1 MEIEF
6 TFSCGHTKKHVKVTE
21 DQNIYDVLN
30 ALISNDSYLSKLNIF
45 SLLCNGNAIEK
56 TDTFKDKKISAN
68 DIICVICEEKNQ
80 EYKQEQKEPIKFQSI
95 KKLINHAHVNL
106 EDDDINAFI
115 DRTFDVFQSLNGQY
129 FLICAYSENYKNYSL
144 ICMEITQEQIMYIK
158 NNAHDERVYTCCHYL
173 DEKDNRDL
181 VITGSY
187 DKTIKIWELNNG
199 FQLLYMKKPD
209 YNFQENT
216 YLLSEALLY
225 FNDSL
230 YLIASA
236 YELKSSGY
244 YLLYY
249 NLKHLNQKN
258 KLSNSKDNCNYL
270 ETFNTSDVPFII
282 SANLGNIKIF
292 DFEQKKLIKK
302 FSDNNNSINY
312 LSVVIQTYADKA
324 SLIATS
330 SDGFLRIWDYN
341 NPSIIIYKIQSYL
354 NNWLIGL
361 ELIDN
366 RFLLAG
372 CADGSIKEFDLLKN
386 YVAYTF
392 PREDKED
399 PLFTLKYTQI
409 NGKNYLFSHS
419 HKGLIEL
426 WQ

>member
-6 TFSCGHTKKHVKVTE
+6 SFSCGSKNKKVKVTE
-21 DQNIYDVLN
+21 DQNIYNTLN
-30 ALISNDSYLSKLNIF
+30 SLISKYSYLKKLNI
-45 SLLCNGNAIEK
+45 SILLSKGNIIEK
-56 TDTFKDKKISAN
+56 TDTFKDKKISNN
-68 DIICVICEEKNQ
+68 DIICVICDEKIQ
-80 EYKQEQKEPIKFQSI
+80 EVKQEKTEPIKFQPI

-106 EDDDINAFI
+106 EDEDINAFI
-115 DRTFDVFQSLNGQY
+115 DRTFDVFESLTGQY
-129 FLICAYSENYKNYSL
+129 FLICAYSEDYTDYSL
-144 ICMEITQEQIMYIK
+144 ICMEITQEQIIYVK
-158 NNAHDERVYTCCHYL
+158 DNAHSERVYTCRHYL

-181 VITGSY
+181 VITASF
-187 DKTIKIWELNNG
+187 DKTIKIWEINNG

-216 YLLSEALLY
+216 YLLSEALLF
-225 FNDSL
+225 FNNSL
-230 YLIASA
+230 YLIVSA

-270 ETFNTSDVPFII
+270 ETFNRSDVPFII

-312 LSVVIQTYADKA
+312 LSVAIQTYADKA

-386 YVAYTF
+386 YVALTF
-392 PREDKED
+392 PRDDKND
-399 PLFTLKYTQI
+399 PLFTLKYIQI

>member
-6 TFSCGHTKKHVKVTE
+6 TFSCGHAKKHVKVTE

-30 ALISNDSYLSKLNIF
+30 TLISKDSYLSKLNIF

-106 EDDDINAFI
+106 EDDDINAKI

-209 YNFQENT
+209 YNFQ
-216 YLLSEALLY
+216 
-225 FNDSL
+225 
-230 YLIASA
+230 
-236 YELKSSGY
+236 
-244 YLLYY
+244 
-249 NLKHLNQKN
+249 
-258 KLSNSKDNCNYL
+258 
-270 ETFNTSDVPFII
+270 
-282 SANLGNIKIF
+282 
-292 DFEQKKLIKK
+292 
-302 FSDNNNSINY
+302 
-312 LSVVIQTYADKA
+312 
-324 SLIATS
+324 
-330 SDGFLRIWDYN
+330 
-341 NPSIIIYKIQSYL
+341 
-354 NNWLIGL
+354 
-361 ELIDN
+361 
-366 RFLLAG
+366 
-372 CADGSIKEFDLLKN
+372 
-386 YVAYTF
+386 
-392 PREDKED
+392 
-399 PLFTLKYTQI
+399 
-409 NGKNYLFSHS
+409 
-419 HKGLIEL
+419 
-426 WQ
+426 

>member
-6 TFSCGHTKKHVKVTE
+6 SFSCGSKNKKVKVTE
-21 DQNIYDVLN
+21 DQNIYNTLN
-30 ALISNDSYLSKLNIF
+30 SLISKYSYLKKLNI
-45 SLLCNGNAIEK
+45 SILLSKGNIIEK
-56 TDTFKDKKISAN
+56 TDTFKDKKISNN
-68 DIICVICEEKNQ
+68 DIICVICDEKIQ
-80 EYKQEQKEPIKFQSI
+80 EVKQEKTEPIQFQPI

-106 EDDDINAFI
+106 ENEDINAFI
-115 DRTFDVFQSLNGQY
+115 DRTFDVFESLTGQY
-129 FLICAYSENYKNYSL
+129 FLICAYSEDYTDYSL
-144 ICMEITQEQIMYIK
+144 ICMEITQEQIIYVK
-158 NNAHDERVYTCCHYL
+158 DNAHSERVYTCRHYL

-181 VITGSY
+181 VITGSF
-187 DKTIKIWELNNG
+187 DKTIKIWEINNG

-216 YLLSEALLY
+216 YLLSEALLF
-225 FNDSL
+225 FNNSL
-230 YLIASA
+230 YLIVSA

-249 NLKHLNQKN
+249 NVKISFQKN

-270 ETFNTSDVPFII
+270 ETFNRSDVPFII
-282 SANLGNIKIF
+282 AANLGNIKVF

-302 FSDNNNSINY
+302 FADNNNSINY

-386 YVAYTF
+386 YVALTF
-392 PREDKED
+392 PRDDKND
-399 PLFTLKYTQI
+399 PLFTLKYIQI
-409 NGKNYLFSHS
+409 NGKN
-419 HKGLIEL
+419 
-426 WQ
+426 

>member
-30 ALISNDSYLSKLNIF
+30 TLISNDSYLSKFNIF

-106 EDDDINAFI
+106 
-115 DRTFDVFQSLNGQY
+115 
-129 FLICAYSENYKNYSL
+129 ENYKNYSL